1 MSQAIPIFPI
11 DIVLFP
17 NQKVPLKIFEP
28 RYRQMPDDCMSGSR
42 TFGINVIDG
51 QNTDGGWA
59 SPVKTG
65 TLVYIVKCEDLDLT
79 GSNYYIEILGKKRF
93 VIEKLI
99 SPVIDK
105 PADYFPPDM
114 PSMKQMLRKSSG
126 EPLYFQADV
135 NYLDE
140 IQDEVNLKD
149 WKFLLGKLELRI
161 IDIASK
167 MGIEFENF
175 TDFIISSGLKLDS
188 ANTQDLYT
196 LASMCSLPLEAQQ
209 IILEANS
216 SNQIVEILQKE
227 I

>member
-1 MSQAIPIFPI
+1 
-11 DIVLFP
+11 
-17 NQKVPLKIFEP
+17 
-28 RYRQMPDDCMSGSR
+28 
-42 TFGINVIDG
+42 
-51 QNTDGGWA
+51 
-59 SPVKTG
+59 
-65 TLVYIVKCEDLDLT
+65 
-79 GSNYYIEILGKKRF
+79 
-93 VIEKLI
+93 
-99 SPVIDK
+99 
-105 PADYFPPDM
+105 
-114 PSMKQMLRKSSG
+114 MLRKSSG
-126 EPLYFQADV
+126 EPLYFQADI

-175 TDFIISSGLKLDS
+175 NDFIISSGLKLDS
-188 ANTQDLYT
+188 ANIQDLYT

>member
-1 MSQAIPIFPI
+1 MSQTIPIFPI

-28 RYRQMPDDCMSGSR
+28 RYRQMLDDCMSGSR

-51 QNTDGGWA
+51 QKTDGGWA
-59 SPVKTG
+59 SPVKTENFS
-65 TLVYIVKCEDLDLT
+65 VIKCEDLIY
-79 GSNYYIEILGKKRF
+79 YYIEILGKKRF

-126 EPLYFQADV
+126 EPLYFQADI

-175 TDFIISSGLKLDS
+175 NDFIISSGLKLDS
-188 ANTQDLYT
+188 ANIQDLYT

-216 SNQIVEILQKE
+216 SNKIVEILQKE